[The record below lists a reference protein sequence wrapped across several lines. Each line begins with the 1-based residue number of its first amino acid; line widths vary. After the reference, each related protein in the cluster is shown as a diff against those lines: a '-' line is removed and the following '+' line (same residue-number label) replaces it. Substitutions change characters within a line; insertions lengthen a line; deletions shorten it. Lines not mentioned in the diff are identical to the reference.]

1 MKKSKAITLLIAPIL
16 STLLFS
22 ACGGGGDE
30 DSARDVY
37 QSREDCLKDW
47 SDGELCEE
55 MNDSDSDEYRRSGV
69 YVGGGRPIWGPRY
82 YPGDRSVSYK
92 GRTIAPTTRS
102 TTLTPF
108 SVTSRSS
115 SASRGG
121 SSSPS
126 RSTSYSGFGSR
137 SSSSSS

>member
-1 MKKSKAITLLIAPIL
+1 MKKSKAITLLLAPIL
-16 STLLFS
+16 STLLLS
-22 ACGGGGDE
+22 ACGGE
-30 DSARDVY
+30 ENSSRDVY

-47 SDGELCEE
+47 SDGDLCEE
-55 MNDSDSDEYRRSGV
+55 MNDNDSNEYRNNGGV
-69 YVGGGRPIWGPRY
+69 YVGSGRPFWGPRY
-82 YPGDRSVSYK
+82 YPSDRSVSYK

-102 TTLTPF
+102 TSMSPF

-121 SSSPS
+121 ASSPS